1 MTDSPYTTILRI
13 LNASSRKL
21 SDLQAAMPG
30 YANARIAEIVEKM
43 KADGLVVTR
52 FRRLELT
59 KKGRAAAPSIVPNL
73 AALHGTYRPER
84 VVRRIGTDIHKR
96 LPSRVGGQL
105 IYRQEAA
112 C

>member
-13 LNASSRKL
+13 LAVSSRKPA
-21 SDLQAAMPG
+21 DLQAAMPG

-59 KKGRAAAPSIVPNL
+59 KQGRAAAPSRAPNL
-73 AALHGTYRPER
+73 AALHGTYAPPK
-84 VVRRIGTDIHKR
+84 VVRREGSSVAH
-96 LPSRVGGQL
+96 LPSMRGGQL
-105 IYRQEAA
+105 DYRQEASQ
-112 C
+112 